1 MHDKYCPICLG
12 TDEEDGREWTTWS
25 CGHSIHTACA
35 LESAL
40 RGNVTC
46 SLCRT
51 LLVED
56 EDEVAAERESAQRRA
71 TLARRQR
78 VFLKA
83 IHMATHNRPA
93 SLARVVRAYY
103 KAKEDLETA
112 RKDKANAVARLRYY
126 RGDARSRGMQVR
138 ISPAFDRRVWRAE
151 SCVYR
156 AKRRIQDEMLL
167 IDET

>member
-1 MHDKYCPICLG
+1 MHEKYCPICLG
-12 TDEEDGREWTTWS
+12 ADEAGGPEWTTWP

-46 SLCRT
+46 SMCRT

-56 EDEVAAERESAQRRA
+56 EDEVKAERESAQRRA
-71 TLARRQR
+71 TLARRQS

-83 IHMATHNRPA
+83 IRMAEHKRTA
-93 SLARVVRAYY
+93 ALARVVRAYY
-103 KAKEDLETA
+103 KAKGDLETA
-112 RKDKANAVARLRYY
+112 KKDKADAVARLRYY
-126 RGDARSRGMQVR
+126 RDDARARGMCVQ
-138 ISPAFDRRVWRAE
+138 IAPAFDRRVWRAKGHLH
-151 SCVYR
+151 R

-167 IDET
+167 LNEP

>member
-1 MHDKYCPICLG
+1 MNEKYCPICLG
-12 TDEEDGREWTTWS
+12 TDEADGREWTTWS

-35 LESAL
+35 LESAM

-46 SLCRT
+46 SMCRT

-71 TLARRQR
+71 TLARRQN

-83 IHMATHNRPA
+83 IRMAEHNRPV

-103 KAKEDLETA
+103 KAKCDLETA
-112 RKDKANAVARLRYY
+112 RKHKAGAVARLRCY
-126 RGDARSRGMQVR
+126 RDDARVRGMQVR
-138 ISPAFDRRVWRAE
+138 VAPKFDRRVWRAE
-151 SCVYR
+151 GYLHR

-167 IDET
+167 LDET